1 MRRMRRGAGNS
12 RLSRYLAARRAAAG
26 LSLEKLAS
34 LIGRATSTV
43 NSWEQGTRTPSLE
56 DMVVLARVFDTDV
69 EELIHLAVPTA
80 AEIQEELKK
89 VQEAREA
96 GGQQLKRRITFLRQ
110 FLAARK
116 EAQRR
121 RALEVL
127 QPITTL
133 KRVPLVGKVS
143 AGPPKLALEET
154 GEYTEVPEGV
164 PVDYALVVRGDSM
177 VGAGIDDGDIVWVR
191 KQTVAKP
198 GDTVVALLGRE
209 EVTVK
214 HLLEQE
220 GRWFLRANNP
230 YRAYPDIPLGP
241 EDEII
246 GVVERVIKKPGPPP
260 LT

>member
-1 MRRMRRGAGNS
+1 MRRDAEKS
-12 RLSRYLAARRAAAG
+12 RLGRYLAARRTAAG

-43 NSWEQGTRTPSLE
+43 NSWEQGTRKPSLE

-69 EELIHLAVPTA
+69 EELIHLAVPTV

-89 VQEAREA
+89 AQAA
-96 GGQQLKRRITFLRQ
+96 GEQAAKRKITFLRQ

-116 EAQRR
+116 ESQRR

-127 QPITTL
+127 QPITAV
-133 KRVPLVGKVS
+133 KRVPLVGKVP
-143 AGPPKLALEET
+143 AGYPKLALEEA
-154 GEYTEVPEGV
+154 GDYTEVLEGV
-164 PVDYALVVRGDSM
+164 PVDYALVVHGDSM

-191 KQTVAKP
+191 KQAVVKP
-198 GDTVVALLGRE
+198 GDTVVALLQRE

-214 HLLEQE
+214 HLVEQD
-220 GRWFLRANNP
+220 GRWVLRANNP
-230 YRAYPDIPLGP
+230 HKKYPDIPLGP

-246 GVVERVIKKPGPPP
+246 GVVERIVKKPGPPP
-260 LT
+260 HTEERVI